1 MREGRTH
8 MGQAIFK
15 RPRLDQGTAGVLLA
29 HVAADPLW
37 SLSTSSPAFTQISTR
52 LRGKTVSIQL
62 MASAFHG
69 PIDAHNAIVG
79 PHCGPGGVMNFNFGS
94 GGTLRYHCLTT
105 VWLTGIRAK
114 AQTRGF
120 LNGAV
125 CARSRFC
132 RQAGDYRMV
141 AQQVRGS
148 GSAGSAGGPWRDR
161 VRRHQTS
168 SAHTLTLTDC
178 SKSQLALQY
187 VHSIR
192 HARPQTFVFWVHAST
207 RARFEEAYK
216 DIAERL
222 QLPERSD
229 PKTDVLRLVS
239 DWLLDETNWQWVM
252 VVDNADDLGAF
263 CQRDEADAGTQTPL
277 ATFLPQSV
285 NGAILVTSRSK
296 DAAFRLVGGYN
307 NMEEVLAMNDGEG
320 LQLLRNKLR
329 HPPAE
334 DSALELL
341 RELDHIPLAI
351 SQAAAYIG
359 RRARMTVTRYVE
371 ELRKSSEKRESL
383 LRWDA
388 GELRRDASA
397 SNSVVTTWMMSF
409 EQLRR
414 ERRSAA
420 ELLSLMSFFNPQ
432 KIPETTLRHYR
443 KHLVSATGARDE
455 KEEEDIESAFDEDL
469 DTLQAYSL
477 VSIMADAD
485 TCKMHA
491 SVQFCTRVWLA
502 SLGDAEQRSRCS

>member
-1 MREGRTH
+1 
-8 MGQAIFK
+8 
-15 RPRLDQGTAGVLLA
+15 
-29 HVAADPLW
+29 
-37 SLSTSSPAFTQISTR
+37 
-52 LRGKTVSIQL
+52 
-62 MASAFHG
+62 
-69 PIDAHNAIVG
+69 
-79 PHCGPGGVMNFNFGS
+79 
-94 GGTLRYHCLTT
+94 
-105 VWLTGIRAK
+105 
-114 AQTRGF
+114 
-120 LNGAV
+120 
-125 CARSRFC
+125 
-132 RQAGDYRMV
+132 MV

-148 GSAGSAGGPWRDR
+148 GSAGSVGGPWRGR

-168 SAHTLTLTDC
+168 SAHTQVLIDC

-216 DIAERL
+216 DIADRL

-239 DWLLDETNWQWVM
+239 DWLLDETNGQWVM
-252 VVDNADDLGAF
+252 VVDNADDPGAF
-263 CQRDEADAGTQTPL
+263 CQRDGADIGTQTSL

-307 NMEEVLAMNDGEG
+307 NMEKVLAMSEGEG
-320 LQLLRNKLR
+320 LQLLRSKLR

-341 RELDHIPLAI
+341 RELDYIPLAI

-371 ELRKSSEKRESL
+371 ELRKSSEKRTSL

-388 GELRRDASA
+388 GELRRDANA
-397 SNSVVTTWMMSF
+397 SNSILTTWIISF
-409 EQLRR
+409 EQIRK

-420 ELLSLMSFFNPQ
+420 ELLALMSFFNPQ
-432 KIPETTLRHYR
+432 GISETTLRQYR
-443 KHLVSATGARDE
+443 KHLVSAHGARDE
-455 KEEEDIESAFDEDL
+455 KEEKEIESAFDEDL

-477 VSIMADAD
+477 VSVMNDAD
-485 TCKMHA
+485 TCEMHA

-502 SLGDAEQRSRCS
+502 SLGDAEQWEQTFMLIAKENPSGEYENSAKCP